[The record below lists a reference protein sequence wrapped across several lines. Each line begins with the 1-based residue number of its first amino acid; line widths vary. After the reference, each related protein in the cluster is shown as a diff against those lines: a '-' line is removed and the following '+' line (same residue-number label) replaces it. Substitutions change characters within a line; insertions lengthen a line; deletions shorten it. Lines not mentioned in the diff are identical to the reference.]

1 MCGRFTLRTPASHVA
16 EAFGLAD
23 LFDFQPRYNIAP
35 RQAVAAVRIAQN
47 DGREL
52 AFLKWG
58 LVPSWADEPSIGYK
72 MINARSETAATKPSF
87 RRAFKSRRCLI
98 VADGFYEWQKT
109 GSKKQPFYIR
119 LADGAP
125 IGFAGL
131 WEHWKRDG
139 QEIESCTILTT
150 DANELMAP
158 IHNRM
163 PVIVGRDDYG
173 VWLDPAVQEVE
184 RLQPLLRPFL
194 SGEMTAYPVS
204 TVVNNPKNDVE
215 ECVEA
220 LQKRLEP
227 RRLERTG

>member
-1 MCGRFTLRTPASHVA
+1 MCGRFTLRTPASQVA
-16 EAFGLAD
+16 QAFGLAD
-23 LFDFQPRYNIAP
+23 LFDIQPRFNIAP
-35 RQAVAAVRIAQN
+35 SQPVAAVRIAQN

-87 RRAFKSRRCLI
+87 RKAFKSRRCLI

-125 IGFAGL
+125 FGFAGL
-131 WEHWKRDG
+131 WESWKRDG
-139 QEIESCTILTT
+139 QAIESCTILTT

-163 PVIVGRDDYG
+163 PVILAPADYD

-184 RLQPLLRPFL
+184 RLQPLLRPF
-194 SGEMTAYPVS
+194 SPGAMTAYPVS
-204 TVVNNPKNDVE
+204 TVVNNPKNEVAQ
-215 ECVEA
+215 CVE
-220 LQKRLEP
+220 P
-227 RRLERTG
+227 V